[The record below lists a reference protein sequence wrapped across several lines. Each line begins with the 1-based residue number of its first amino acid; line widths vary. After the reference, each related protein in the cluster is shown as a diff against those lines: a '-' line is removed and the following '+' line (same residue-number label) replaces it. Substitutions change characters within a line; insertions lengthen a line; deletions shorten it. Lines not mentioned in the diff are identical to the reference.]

1 MVRQFLRLTTA
12 TAMLVA
18 LTACDQASQTDM
30 AGPEGQGP
38 VIATV
43 NGTALYESELREVY
57 DSLPPETRQL
67 PFAFIQ
73 DQLTPLIV
81 NRTLMTEAAREAGF
95 ADDAEVKKRIATMS
109 DDIMREAWVVAEIE
123 KRQTDERLR
132 AAYDAR
138 LAEMTAGDEGGDAPT
153 ERHARHILVD
163 TLEQATNLIAQL
175 DAGGDFIALAN
186 ANSIDT
192 ASVDGDLGYFGRGMM
207 VQSFEEAAFA
217 LPTGSYSTEPVQS
230 QFGFHIILVED
241 EREIEPPT
249 FEELRDDLAEAEVRS
264 IYPEIIEELR
274 AGATIEFPEADV
286 EEADLAPLPAE

>member
-1 MVRQFLRLTTA
+1 MVRPFLRLTTA

-18 LTACDQASQTDM
+18 LAACDQAAQTDM
-30 AGPEGQGP
+30 AAQEGQGP

-43 NGTALYESELREVY
+43 NGTDLYESELRQAY
-57 DSLPPETRQL
+57 DGLPPEAKQL

-81 NRTLMTEAAREAGF
+81 NRTLMAEAAREAGF
-95 ADDAEVKKRIATMS
+95 ANNADVKKKIATLS
-109 DDIMREAWVVAEIE
+109 NDIMREAWVVAEIE

-132 AAYDAR
+132 TAYDAR
-138 LAEMTAGDEGGDAPT
+138 MADLAASDDGDEAPT

-163 TLEQATNLIAQL
+163 TVEQATDLIAQL

-207 VQSFEEAAFA
+207 VKSFEDAAFTLA
-217 LPTGSYSTEPVQS
+217 IGSYSAEPVES

-241 EREIEPPT
+241 EREIVPPS

-264 IYPEIIEELR
+264 IYEEIVAELR
-274 AGATIEFPEADV
+274 AGATIEFPQGDIEELDLEA
-286 EEADLAPLPAE
+286 LPAE